1 MWKPNTENMD
11 RKSDEM
17 STDNPKGGD
26 SIVPVDIRDRRAWT
40 YQAMGVSEAL
50 EIIRE
55 GILRW
60 WRRKLMREFC
70 RELRWSSSSWRRFGT
85 SRGVKELAGKYAWV
99 GKAWYKYTEVRK
111 VLLNNKDWKA
121 GRDCL
126 EREMTSTW
134 W

>member
-40 YQAMGVSEAL
+40 YQAMGFSEAL

-60 WRRKLMREFC
+60 WRRKLMREFF
-70 RELRWSSSSWRRFGT
+70 SG
-85 SRGVKELAGKYAWV
+85 
-99 GKAWYKYTEVRK
+99 
-111 VLLNNKDWKA
+111 N
-121 GRDCL
+121 
-126 EREMTSTW
+126 
-134 W
+134 